1 MNHTIKINS
10 QNKMLEE
17 KIDKKDIIWNEVI
30 MQIGD
35 DKDFLIEILNDFKN
49 ELDIAENEIQLGINL
64 HDLLIIKKT
73 AQSIKESGSYLYC
86 EKIQYISLQIEK
98 IYIDE
103 NISQIDEKI
112 SQDEK
117 NKVIENIKHLFD
129 IFSLYKRDLFYEIDK
144 YVKENL

>member
-1 MNHTIKINS
+1 MNYTVKINNH
-10 QNKMLEE
+10 NKILEE

-73 AQSIKESGSYLYC
+73 AQNSELVSRAKS
-86 EKIQYISLQIEK
+86 
-98 IYIDE
+98 
-103 NISQIDEKI
+103 
-112 SQDEK
+112 
-117 NKVIENIKHLFD
+117 
-129 IFSLYKRDLFYEIDK
+129 R
-144 YVKENL
+144 KENFPGFYFFK

>member
-1 MNHTIKINS
+1 MNYTVKINNH
-10 QNKMLEE
+10 NKILEE

-73 AQSIKESGSYLYC
+73 AQNIKESGSYLYC

-98 IYIDE
+98 IYMFILYG
-103 NISQIDEKI
+103 NISKI
-112 SQDEK
+112 
-117 NKVIENIKHLFD
+117 H
-129 IFSLYKRDLFYEIDK
+129 SLYCHNYFNYYPYLYWYCFK
-144 YVKENL
+144 